1 MLRPMYEQLRPILP
15 ATAEDHGGELHLGG
29 LGVRSL
35 VERHGTPLIAY
46 DGDHVEAAARAWVDA
61 AATLPG
67 GATVAYATKA
77 FSSVALLRRLA
88 SLGLGADVSS
98 LGELEV
104 ARRAGIDPA
113 LVVLHGNNK
122 SRAELAAAIEWGV
135 VLVVLDAESELE
147 LLEQLAREAER
158 VQPVLVRVNPDI
170 VVETHRYISTSHAGS
185 KFGVPGDVA
194 ARMLERA
201 HASAHLDARG
211 VHLHLGSQLLDA
223 DPWRRVLAWL
233 AGWARELRDRTGV
246 AIRTLDVG
254 GGLGIAYVEDQQP
267 PTPAQVI
274 DAVRETLAGA
284 WREAGLDVPHVVLE
298 PGRSI
303 VGQAAVTIY
312 SVGVVKQTGD
322 DEIRYVNVDG
332 GMSDNPRPSLYQARY
347 RALLGERMD
356 DPTDGTWWVAGV
368 HCESGDVLVE
378 DAPLPTPREGELLVV
393 PATGA
398 YAASMSSTYNLVPRC
413 AVAWVQDGESELLL
427 RRDSMDDLLARDTA
441 AGTVTA

>member
-1 MLRPMYEQLRPILP
+1 ME
-15 ATAEDHGGELHLGG
+15 
-29 LGVRSL
+29 S
-35 VERHGTPLIAY
+35 
-46 DGDHVEAAARAWVDA
+46 AAQAWLDA
-61 AATLPG
+61 AAELEG

-77 FSSVALLRRLA
+77 FSSVGLLRRLA
-88 SLGLGADVSS
+88 RLGLGADVSS

-104 ARRAGIDPA
+104 ARRAGIDPE

-122 SRAELAAAIEWGV
+122 SREELAAALEWGV
-135 VLVVLDAESELE
+135 GLVVVDAESELE
-147 LLEQLAREAER
+147 LLEQLARDAGR
-158 VQPVLVRVNPDI
+158 IQAVLVRVNPDI

-194 ARMLERA
+194 TRMLARA
-201 HASAHLDARG
+201 HASDHLDARG

-223 DPWRRVLAWL
+223 QPWQRVLAWL
-233 AGWARELRDRTGV
+233 AGWARELRDSTGV

-254 GGLGIAYVEDQQP
+254 GGLGIAYTEDQQP
-267 PTPAQVI
+267 PSPAEVV
-274 DAVRETLAGA
+274 DAVRATLADEWVA
-284 WREAGLDVPHVVLE
+284 AGLDVPHVVLE

-312 SVGVVKQTGD
+312 EVGVVKQTGHD
-322 DEIRYVNVDG
+322 DIRYVNVDG

-347 RALLGERMD
+347 RALLGERVTT
-356 DPTDGTWWVAGV
+356 PPATTWWVAGV

-378 DAPLPTPREGELLVV
+378 DALLPTPNPGELLVV

-413 AVAWVQDGESELLL
+413 AVVWVQDGEAELLL
-427 RRDSMDDLLARDTA
+427 RRESLDDLLARDAA